1 MKFGIVGAGAMGSM
15 VGSFLAR
22 AKEDVWLIDLWE
34 EHISYIKN
42 HGLTVTLE
50 GKTDTVFPRATTNA
64 QDVGFCDAVII
75 FTKCHHTRNA
85 IQDALCMI
93 GDDTVVMSIQNGI
106 VTAETISEFVNKE
119 QIVFGLTLAGSV
131 IKGPGR
137 IEVQVSQNGGATYVW
152 PFVGEPT
159 DKVRSVIDALN
170 RAGMNFILAP
180 DIREQQW
187 RKLCLNAGV
196 SVPIAITRLKNI
208 DSVSQPSSLEI
219 TRGLVFEIIAVAN
232 KEGLVLNA
240 EEEYERLIPLVEAA
254 PNHLPSTLID
264 VLNHRKTEIDC
275 LNGAVV
281 AIAKKHGIEVPYNTV
296 IYHLIKTI
304 ENTYDKI
311 QQP

>member
-1 MKFGIVGAGAMGSM
+1 M
-15 VGSFLAR
+15 VYS
-22 AKEDVWLIDLWE
+22 
-34 EHISYIKN
+34 
-42 HGLTVTLE
+42 
-50 GKTDTVFPRATTNA
+50 
-64 QDVGFCDAVII
+64 
-75 FTKCHHTRNA
+75 
-85 IQDALCMI
+85 
-93 GDDTVVMSIQNGI
+93 
-106 VTAETISEFVNKE
+106 
-119 QIVFGLTLAGSV
+119 
-131 IKGPGR
+131 GP
-137 IEVQVSQNGGATYVW
+137 S
-152 PFVGEPT
+152 
-159 DKVRSVIDALN
+159 L
-170 RAGMNFILAP
+170 
-180 DIREQQW
+180 
-187 RKLCLNAGV
+187 RKLKLI
-196 SVPIAITRLKNI
+196 PLFHAITRLKNI
-208 DSVSQPSSLEI
+208 DSVSQPSFLEI